1 MPIERI
7 NAYDDPRFSPD
18 CLRQHGCY
26 LVDGVPCE
34 VRILSADTAAIT
46 GCPQASL
53 PDVID
58 AFRFNAPHIA
68 RFVDAG
74 GALLRE
80 FPPVEVFPVA
90 LADIQ
95 PSQFFVD
102 EEKLAAV
109 GSFIAAPE
117 DVIVPV
123 AAHPTEAGRFISL
136 DGHTRLFLATQE
148 GWRHVRAVMD
158 TADDVLLAFAAEA
171 ARRGVHT
178 PADMTLLPHADYEE
192 QWNRFCDSF
201 IASLP
206 EV

>member
-1 MPIERI
+1 MSIDRI
-7 NAYDDPRFSPD
+7 NTYDDPRFSPE

-26 LVDGVPCE
+26 LVDGAPCE
-34 VRILSADTAAIT
+34 VQILSADTAVVA
-46 GCPQASL
+46 GCPQDHLSGL
-53 PDVID
+53 ID
-58 AFRFNAPHIA
+58 AFRFNAPHIT
-68 RFVDAG
+68 RFVDAD

-80 FPPVEVFPVA
+80 LPSVEVFPVA

-123 AAHPTEAGRFISL
+123 VVHPVQSGRFISL
-136 DGHTRLFLATQE
+136 DGHTRLFLAAQKSWT
-148 GWRHVRAVMD
+148 HVCAVMD
-158 TADDVLLAFAAEA
+158 TEDDVLLAFAAEA
-171 ARRGVHT
+171 ARRGIHS
-178 PADMTLLPHADYEE
+178 PGDMTLLPHAAYEE
-192 QWNRFCDSF
+192 RWNRFCDSF

>member
-1 MPIERI
+1 MSIDRI
-7 NAYDDPRFSPD
+7 NTYDDPRFSLG
-18 CLRQHGCY
+18 CLLQHGCF
-26 LVDGVPCE
+26 LVDGAPCE
-34 VRILSADTAAIT
+34 VQILSADTAAIT
-46 GCPQASL
+46 GCPRDHLSGL
-53 PDVID
+53 ID
-58 AFRFNAPHIA
+58 AFRFNAPHVT
-68 RFVDAG
+68 RFVDTS

-80 FPPVEVFPVA
+80 LPPVAVFPVA

-123 AAHPTEAGRFISL
+123 IVHPTEAGRFISL

-178 PADMTLLPHADYEE
+178 PADMTLLPHAAYEE